1 MNCFGRT
8 GRNPCLA
15 LLALFMTGLT
25 AVCSAGIETRTKNL
39 AVNLRKEPSL
49 KSEVLMKLPPASK
62 VTILEECIYWYR
74 VKYDDKTEG
83 YVYYDLLERCLPIVR
98 RAPKKKARVA
108 AASRSRP
115 RQEKDIARQQATFA
129 FADRR
134 WQEVV
139 RILAEDTPAA
149 KLTTTEGYMLG
160 IAWRELGR
168 TDKAEEALMRALGH
182 PERAWDA
189 TSAEIYRQ
197 LLEIQRTQGRWAD
210 LLVTVRRAEKHASSV
225 SWVAHARAEA
235 YLHLKRPTEALSEFE
250 AIAGHD
256 PQDVKALVGMGRA
269 KAKLD
274 DLTGAE
280 KDFRAAIARPAT
292 CEEAYLCLAGL
303 QARRG
308 YTKAAELTLQ
318 DGLRRLPGS
327 TVLATRVGEIQ
338 ARQKVADEHAEL
350 LKKQDRLLKL
360 IQDEGIAI
368 RAFTVVA
375 QLKPK
380 LYEIRLGGTEAAFLQ
395 TSRSFFAG
403 RGDHEMPL
411 KDGGTIPVRLSP
423 KNGGFLQQ
431 ARLLKELTDAQTVT
445 YHAMTLEL
453 SDVNQALELLDR
465 EQKRLEAAVEPLL
478 E

>member
-15 LLALFMTGLT
+15 LLALVMTGLT
-25 AVCSAGIETRTKNL
+25 AVCSAGIDTRTKNV

-49 KSEVLMKLPPASK
+49 KSEILMKLPPASK
-62 VTILEECIYWYR
+62 VTILEECVYWYR

-83 YVYYDLLERCLPIVR
+83 YVYHDLLERCLPIVR
-98 RAPKKKARVA
+98 RVPKKKKSAP
-108 AASRSRP
+108 AASLP
-115 RQEKDIARQQATFA
+115 REHKDIARQQATFA

-139 RILAEDTPAA
+139 RILAEDTPASR
-149 KLTTTEGYMLG
+149 LNTTEGYMLG

-168 TDKAEEALMRALGH
+168 LDKAEETLTKALGR

-197 LLEIQRTQGRWAD
+197 LLEIQRSQGRWAD
-210 LLVTVRRAEKHASSV
+210 LLATVRRVEKHAPSA
-225 SWVAHARAEA
+225 SWIAYARAEA
-235 YLHLKRPTEALSEFE
+235 YLHLKRPNEALSEFE
-250 AIAGHD
+250 AIAAHD
-256 PQDVKALVGMGRA
+256 PQDVRALVGMGRA
-269 KAKLD
+269 KQKLD
-274 DLTGAE
+274 DLPGAE
-280 KDFRAAIARPAT
+280 KDFRSAIARAT
-292 CEEAYLCLAGL
+292 PCEEAYLCLAGL
-303 QARRG
+303 QMQRG
-308 YTKAAELTLQ
+308 HTKAAELTLEE
-318 DGLRRLPGS
+318 GRRRLPGS
-327 TVLATRVGEIQ
+327 APLAARLGEVQ
-338 ARQKVADEHAEL
+338 ARRKVTDEYDSL

-360 IQDEGIAI
+360 IQNEGIAI
-368 RAFTVVA
+368 RSFTIVA

-403 RGDHEMPL
+403 QGDHEMPL
-411 KDGGTIPVRLSP
+411 RDGGMIPVRLSP

-465 EQKRLEAAVEPLL
+465 ERRRLEAAAEPLL